1 MRVENRAGLSPAS
14 QIPEYRDYEASTN
27 LSSIRGFVRV
37 LLWGGTRIRT
47 FWNRYRTIVSR
58 YLTVKSFESRQI
70 VDTDPVPRGILTQ
83 VHSHDDLFQ
92 LGRADGTR
100 TQHCLNRVTSVPHP
114 HSNDLCYEHVLCPSD
129 LCPEEE

>member
-58 YLTVKSFESRQI
+58 YLTVTSFESRQI

-92 LGRADGTR
+92 LGRGDGST
-100 TQHCLNRVTSVPHP
+100 L
-114 HSNDLCYEHVLCPSD
+114 EPSERENITD
-129 LCPEEE
+129 FFQCITFPQREQIHRLTTNYR